1 MSGENSS
8 TDYESHRASQNIIK
22 TVSNLLSEIIQ
33 ENKEEFKNQKET
45 GKKNFKKINTKQS
58 SIQKNHPQ

>member
-8 TDYESHRASQNIIK
+8 TDYESHRASHNIIK

-45 GKKNFKKINTKQS
+45 GKNF
-58 SIQKNHPQ
+58 